1 MARTV
6 VGVNDPKAV
15 KKWSG
20 ALAFDVSAQS
30 FFQRKFTGAGSDSST
45 PIQVHTDLASDA
57 GEVVTYD
64 LVAEL
69 RMEPVE
75 GEDVLENKEEQQRFY
90 TDQIYIDQARVG
102 ANTGGRMTRKRTL
115 HNLRAIAKRQQASW
129 WARLHDELL
138 MIYLAGLR
146 GINSNFILRSTW
158 SGRANNP
165 LRAPDAEHQ
174 MFGNDATAI
183 TNIDS
188 ADKMDLGLISR
199 ALTRAAMQGGG
210 SANVATMQPC
220 NINGDEVYVLVMS
233 PLQEQDMRNNTNTGS
248 WVDLQK
254 AAAGADGRNSPLFKQ
269 ALGMYRNCIMHSH
282 KNVIRF
288 MGGASS
294 NVECAR
300 ALLMGVQAGV
310 VAYGSPGTSLRY
322 DWNEETRDNGD
333 KVVISSSAIFGTK
346 KVGFK
351 MDDGTVKDFGV
362 MALDTAA
369 ATV

>member
-30 FFQRKFTGAGSDSST
+30 FFQRKFMGAGSDAST

-57 GEVVTYD
+57 GEMISYD

-75 GEDVLENKEEQQRFY
+75 GENVLENNEEQQRFY

-115 HNLRAIAKRQQASW
+115 HNLRAIAKRQQGSW
-129 WARLHDELL
+129 WSRLHDELL
-138 MIYLAGLR
+138 MIYLSGTR
-146 GINSNFILRSTW
+146 GINGNFILRPGYA
-158 SGRANNP
+158 GRANNA

-174 MFGNDATAI
+174 FFGGDATAVN
-183 TNIDS
+183 NIDAS
-188 ADKMDLGLISR
+188 DKMSLSVIGK

-210 SANVATMQPC
+210 ASNVATMQPC
-220 NINGDEVYVLVMS
+220 SINGEEVYVLVMS
-233 PLQEQDMRNNTNTGS
+233 PLQEQDLRSGTNTGD
-248 WVDLQK
+248 WLDIQK
-254 AAAGADGRNSPLFKQ
+254 AAAGADGKNSPMFKNS
-269 ALGMYRNCIMHSH
+269 LGMYRSAVLHSH
-282 KNVIRF
+282 KNVIRLL
-288 MGGASS
+288 GGAAG

-322 DWNEETRDNGD
+322 DWYEETRDNGD
-333 KVVISSSAIFGTK
+333 KVVISSSSIFGTK
-346 KVGFK
+346 KTGFK
-351 MDDGTVKDFGV
+351 MDDGAVKDFGV
-362 MALDTAA
+362 MAIDTAA
-369 ATV
+369 ASV

>member
-15 KKWSG
+15 KRWSG

-30 FFQRKFTGAGSDSST
+30 FFNRKFMGAGSESST

-57 GEVVTYD
+57 GEVINYD

-75 GEDVLENKEEQQRFY
+75 GEDILENKEENQRFY

-115 HNLRAIAKRQQASW
+115 HDLRAIAKRQQAAW

-138 MIYLAGLR
+138 FIYLSGIR
-146 GINSNFILRSTW
+146 GVNSNFIVRQGYT
-158 SGRANNP
+158 GRANNA

-174 MFGNDATAI
+174 LFGGDATA
-183 TNIDS
+183 TSNIDS
-188 ADKMDLGLISR
+188 TDKMTLGLLDR
-199 ALTRAAMQGGG
+199 AVTRAAMQGGG
-210 SANVATMQPC
+210 ADNVATMQPC
-220 NINGDEVYVLVMS
+220 KIAGEEYFVCVLS
-233 PLQEQDMRNNTNTGS
+233 PLQENALRTDAGTGG
-248 WVDLQK
+248 WLDIQK
-254 AAAGADGRNSPLFKQ
+254 AAAAADGKNSPLFKGG
-269 ALGMYRNCIMHSH
+269 LGMYRNTVLHSH
-282 KNVIRF
+282 RNVIRF
-288 MGGASS
+288 KGGAGSA
-294 NVECAR
+294 VDCAR
-300 ALLMGVQAGV
+300 GLFMGVQAGV

-322 DWNEETRDNGD
+322 DWYEEARDNGD
-333 KVVISSSAIFGTK
+333 KVVISSSSIFGTK
-346 KVGFK
+346 KVAFT
-351 MDDGTVKDFGV
+351 MEDGTTKDFGV

>member
-1 MARTV
+1 MRTV

-30 FFQRKFTGAGSDSST
+30 FFNRKFMGAGSDAST

-57 GEVVTYD
+57 GDMVSYD

-75 GEDVLENKEEQQRFY
+75 GEDILENKEENQRFY
-90 TDQIYIDQARVG
+90 TDSIYIDQARVG

-138 MIYLAGLR
+138 FIYLAGIR
-146 GINSNFILRSTW
+146 GVNSNFLVRQGYT
-158 SGRANNP
+158 GRAHNA
-165 LRAPDAEHQ
+165 LRAPDAEHLL
-174 MFGNDATAI
+174 FGGDATTTANLDA
-183 TNIDS
+183 T
-188 ADKMDLGLISR
+188 DKFSL
-199 ALTRAAMQGGG
+199 ALLDKAVTRASMQGGG
-210 SANVATMQPC
+210 TDNVATMQPC
-220 NINGDEVYVLVMS
+220 KINGEEVYVCVMS
-233 PLQEQDMRNNTNTGS
+233 PLQENDLRKDAGTGG
-248 WVDLQK
+248 WLDIQK
-254 AAAGADGRNSPLFKQ
+254 AAAAASGTNSPLFKQ
-269 ALGMYRNCIMHSH
+269 ALGMYRGTVLHSH
-282 KNVIRF
+282 KNVIRYN
-288 MGGASS
+288 GGAGGA
-294 NVECAR
+294 VQCAR

-322 DWNEETRDNGD
+322 DWFEEARDNGD
-333 KVVISSSAIFGTK
+333 KVVISSSSIFGTK
-346 KVGFK
+346 KVAFQ
-351 MDDGTVKDFGV
+351 MEDGTVKDFGT

-369 ATV
+369 ALV

>member
-30 FFQRKFTGAGSDSST
+30 FFQRKFMGAGSEAST

-57 GEVVTYD
+57 GEVINYD

-115 HNLRAIAKRQQASW
+115 HNLRAIAKRQQAAW

-138 MIYLAGLR
+138 FIYLSGMRGVNTNFLLR
-146 GINSNFILRSTW
+146 QGYQ
-158 SGRANNP
+158 GRANNA
-165 LRAPDAEHQ
+165 LRAPDAEHHL
-174 MFGNDATAI
+174 FGGDATGTA
-183 TNIDS
+183 NLDS
-188 ADKMDLGLISR
+188 ADKFTLKLLDK
-199 ALTRAAMQGGG
+199 AVTRASMQGGG
-210 SANVATMQPC
+210 AEDVATMQPC
-220 NINGDEVYVLVMS
+220 KINGEEFFVCVMS
-233 PLQEQDMRNNTNTGS
+233 PLQENDLRQDAGTGG
-248 WVDLQK
+248 WLDIQK
-254 AAAGADGRNSPLFKQ
+254 AAAAAEGKNSPLFKGG
-269 ALGMYRNCIMHSH
+269 LGLYRGTVLHAH
-282 KNVIRF
+282 RNVIRHKA
-288 MGGASS
+288 GAGSA
-294 NVECAR
+294 VDCAR
-300 ALLMGVQAGV
+300 ALFMGVQAGV

-322 DWNEETRDNGD
+322 DWFEETRDNGD
-333 KVVISSSAIFGTK
+333 KVVISSSSIMGHK
-346 KVGFK
+346 KTAFK
-351 MDDGTVKDFGV
+351 MDDGVLKDFGV

-369 ATV
+369 ALV